1 MVPRA
6 HRTGAGPSLIMN
18 SHVLCEPFG
27 GYSKTHSMFF
37 SSDDKYT
44 VLGIVSVTSWM
55 IVIFPLRILV
65 DSWLWKWCF
74 SEETGSATD
83 VCEQNAPSPTQLS
96 RWLPEIRCPLIP
108 WGLDPIIFR
117 DSWLQKAFSFP
128 LKWGLPP
135 EIGVSHVGSMQLGR
149 KWLAVQWG
157 TFLVAQ
163 WLRLHGPNAEG
174 LGSIPDQGTKIP
186 RATTKNLHAW
196 TKMGDPICCN

>member
-6 HRTGAGPSLIMN
+6 HRRGAGPSLIMN
-18 SHVLCEPFG
+18 SHALCEPFG
-27 GYSKTHSMFF
+27 GYSKTHSVFF

-55 IVIFPLRILV
+55 ILTFPLRILV

-96 RWLPEIRCPLIP
+96 SWLPEIRCPQIRCP
-108 WGLDPIIFR
+108 QIRWGLDPIIFR

-135 EIGVSHVGSMQLGR
+135 EIGVSHVGSTAAG
-149 KWLAVQWG
+149 KEVVSSA
-157 TFLVAQ
+157 
-163 WLRLHGPNAEG
+163 
-174 LGSIPDQGTKIP
+174 
-186 RATTKNLHAW
+186 
-196 TKMGDPICCN
+196 MGDFPGSPVAKTPWSQCRGPRFDPWSGN